1 MLFHIVLCHES
12 RSNNALHFA
21 MLLKRN
27 NIYHVQPIYRYIYIY
42 TFDMYILPTVILKII
57 LCCISLSHTYITH
70 SFTFEV
76 HVFSFPE
83 HQGRHVQEL
92 QGLLPACHIGTA
104 GRQGGERKQ
113 GPLEAMMT
121 HLLGHG
127 SWEITELVGVIP
139 NGTSV

>member
-27 NIYHVQPIYRYIYIY
+27 NIYHVQPIYRYIYIHLICTY
-42 TFDMYILPTVILKII
+42 FPLLYLKSFYVVFP
-57 LCCISLSHTYITH
+57 CLSHTYITH